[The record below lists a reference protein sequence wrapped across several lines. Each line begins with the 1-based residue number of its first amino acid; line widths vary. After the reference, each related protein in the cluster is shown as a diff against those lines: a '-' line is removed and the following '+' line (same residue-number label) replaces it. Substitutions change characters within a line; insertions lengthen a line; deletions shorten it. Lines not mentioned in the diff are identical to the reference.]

1 MQDTCAL
8 SPRCVSKLERKTE
21 AIENEKKS
29 TGHQVSF
36 LFIDLLARNIYTKL
50 WFSDI
55 GINKHSLEDASLN
68 LRISKQK
75 KKKEKGKQKEEENGK
90 NWQCKVNMVSS
101 YSSRVAFREGKAKS
115 NKDIVIDLCNAFP
128 ICKTREN
135 TLVSTKTNE
144 LVW

>member
-36 LFIDLLARNIYTKL
+36 LFLDLFARNIYTKL

-68 LRISKQK
+68 LCISKQK
-75 KKKEKGKQKEEENGK
+75 KKKRKGKTEGRGKWKKLAMQGQYGFLVFKQGCLQRRQSQK
-90 NWQCKVNMVSS
+90 
-101 YSSRVAFREGKAKS
+101 
-115 NKDIVIDLCNAFP
+115 
-128 ICKTREN
+128 
-135 TLVSTKTNE
+135 
-144 LVW
+144 